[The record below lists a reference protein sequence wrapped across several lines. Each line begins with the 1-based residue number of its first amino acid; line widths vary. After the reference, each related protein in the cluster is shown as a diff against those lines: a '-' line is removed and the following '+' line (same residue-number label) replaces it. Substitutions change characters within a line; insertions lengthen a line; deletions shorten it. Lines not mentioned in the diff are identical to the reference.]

1 MGVVKNSSKKNI
13 NHNFFTKIIKYF
25 LYLILLSVMFVGAI
39 AIFIF
44 IYFEYMDYTCM
55 HKCINEWKYSED
67 ICNRQY
73 CN

>member
-1 MGVVKNSSKKNI
+1 MYRVEYTEKDREEALKISKN
-13 NHNFFTKIIKYF
+13 
-25 LYLILLSVMFVGAI
+25 GAI